1 MSIETDVLDDL
12 DVLRIELGAVSACC
26 ERRDFDPLRPPGE
39 QMIDND
45 YRAGIRE
52 TFAACDEW
60 EDWMVEPLL
69 AEVNRR
75 VRERMAIEGF
85 ASMLVGAVGRIGR

>member
-1 MSIETDVLDDL
+1 MSTETDVLDDL
-12 DVLRIELGAVSACC
+12 AVLQIEMGAVTACT
-26 ERRDFDPLRPPGE
+26 ERRDFDPLRAPGE
-39 QMIDND
+39 QMTDND

-52 TFAACDEW
+52 VFADCDEW

-85 ASMLVGAVGRIGR
+85 CSALVGAVTGLGR